1 MSVLPR
7 SAETMEA
14 GRFPRRAFQRDPAR
28 AESIDDLRAIAM
40 RRLPRFSAEYLE
52 GGAEQELTLR
62 RNREAFDRHVF
73 RPRVLRNV
81 DNRDLGRTVFG
92 RRMAL
97 PIAISPTGF
106 NGMLWHEADLC
117 LARAAAAAGIPFSQ
131 STVSNIRVGDIGA
144 VPGLR
149 HWWQLYVFG
158 PDEVWR
164 GLVARADAA
173 GCEALLLTVDTHVLG
188 NREWDRRNYARPL
201 ELSLRS
207 KLDMLAHPTWFAQVL
222 GRGLPRFLNLE
233 EFVPEAQRGGFGIA
247 RWIGA
252 NQRESLDWD
261 LVAEIR
267 KAWPRKLVVKGI
279 QNEEDVRL
287 AVKAGVD
294 GIVLSNHGG
303 RQLDRAI
310 APIELV
316 AAARAIAGP
325 DFCILVDSGFRRG
338 AEIVQAIA
346 LGADAVMLG
355 RATLYGVAAGG
366 EAGVAR
372 ALAILRAE
380 IDRTLGLLGV
390 RSVDELG
397 PGILFPSS
405 G

>member
-1 MSVLPR
+1 MSLLPR
-7 SAETMEA
+7 HAEAMEA

-28 AESIDDLRAIAM
+28 AETIDDLRAIAM

-52 GGAEQELTLR
+52 GGAEQEMTLR
-62 RNREAFDRHVF
+62 RNRESFDRHVF

-188 NREWDRRNYARPL
+188 NREWDRRNYVRPL

-287 AVKAGVD
+287 ALKAGVD

-303 RQLDRAI
+303 RQLDRA
-310 APIELV
+310 PRLLLLDEV
-316 AAARAIAGP
+316 NAG
-325 DFCILVDSGFRRG
+325 LNS

-346 LGADAVMLG
+346 LIRAIAARGVTILLIEHLMKVVFSLCEELLVLHQGRLIARGEPQAVAQDPQVIEAYLG
-355 RATLYGVAAGG
+355 TRYA
-366 EAGVAR
+366 ERMAR
-372 ALAILRAE
+372 
-380 IDRTLGLLGV
+380 T
-390 RSVDELG
+390 
-397 PGILFPSS
+397 
-405 G
+405 

>member
-1 MSVLPR
+1 V
-7 SAETMEA
+7 
-14 GRFPRRAFQRDPAR
+14 
-28 AESIDDLRAIAM
+28 
-40 RRLPRFSAEYLE
+40 
-52 GGAEQELTLR
+52 
-62 RNREAFDRHVF
+62 
-73 RPRVLRNV
+73 
-81 DNRDLGRTVFG
+81 
-92 RRMAL
+92 
-97 PIAISPTGF
+97 
-106 NGMLWHEADLC
+106 
-117 LARAAAAAGIPFSQ
+117 
-131 STVSNIRVGDIGA
+131 
-144 VPGLR
+144 R
-149 HWWQLYVFG
+149 HWWQRYVFG

-164 GLVARADAA
+164 RLVARAEQA
-173 GCEALLLTVDTHVLG
+173 GCEALLFTVDTHVLG
-188 NREWDRRNYARPL
+188 NREWDRRNYVRPL

-207 KLDMLAHPTWFAQVL
+207 KLDILAHPTWLAQVL

-267 KAWPRKLVVKGI
+267 KAWPRKLVIKGI
-279 QNEEDVRL
+279 QNEEDARL

-310 APIELV
+310 APLELV

-325 DFCILVDSGFRRG
+325 GFTILVDSGFRRG
-338 AEIVQAIA
+338 PEIVQAIA

-372 ALAILRAE
+372 ALSILRAE

-397 PGILFPSS
+397 PGILFPSA